1 MTKRGRP
8 QFKPTAKMRR
18 TVEEMVSCGEPKT
31 RIARAIGIDSE
42 TLDKHFGD
50 ELAHGLSRRRREV
63 LELLFKSARSGN
75 VTAQKQ
81 LAAMTG
87 LAAADAEVRRIGDAQ
102 RDEARAAAAPKVG
115 KKEAAQAAA
124 ESAGLGTEW
133 GDDLQVGA
141 TSRPN

>member
-1 MTKRGRP
+1 MAKRGRP

-31 RIARAIGIDSE
+31 RIAHAIGIDPG

-50 ELAHGLSRRRREV
+50 ELEHGLSRRRREV

-87 LAAADAEVRRIGDAQ
+87 LAAAAAEVQRIGDAQ
-102 RDEARAAAAPKVG
+102 RDEARGTPAPKVG

-141 TSRPN
+141 TSS